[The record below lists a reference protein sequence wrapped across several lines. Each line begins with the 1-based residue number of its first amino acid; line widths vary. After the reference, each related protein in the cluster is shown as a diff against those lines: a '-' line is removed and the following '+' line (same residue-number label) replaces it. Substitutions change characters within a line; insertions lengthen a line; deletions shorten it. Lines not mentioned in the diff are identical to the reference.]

1 MIKIM
6 DKVKE
11 CAQTIRPLLSL
22 EPKIGIILGTGLGGV
37 ADAMEKIVV
46 FPYKDLPHFP
56 VSTVEGHSGN
66 LILGKLS
73 DKPVLAMQ
81 GRFHYYEGYSMAE
94 VTFPIRVMKEL
105 GIKTLIISNAAGG
118 LNPNFT
124 AGTIMLIT
132 DHINLMPANPLTG
145 INEPEAGV
153 RFVDMLG
160 CYTPELQQL
169 AMDVALR
176 EGIRIEKGVYVAL
189 PGPNFETPAEYRFL
203 RTIGADA
210 VGMSTV
216 PEVIVAK
223 QCEMR
228 VLAFS
233 IITDMCRP
241 DSPEHVSH
249 LKVIEV
255 ANRTDK
261 TLSRL
266 IAKIVAEL

>member
-1 MIKIM
+1 MSQIM
-6 DKVKE
+6 PKVKE
-11 CAQTIRPLLSL
+11 CVSYIK
-22 EPKIGIILGTGLGGV
+22 PKLKSAPAIGIILGTGLGGV
-37 ADAMEKIVV
+37 AEAIEKLQV
-46 FPYKDLPHFP
+46 FPYKELPHFP
-56 VSTVEGHSGN
+56 LSTVEGHSGN
-66 LILGKLS
+66 LIIGKLS
-73 DKPVLAMQ
+73 GNDVLAMQ
-81 GRFHYYEGYSMAE
+81 GRFHYYEGYSMQE

-118 LNPNFT
+118 LNTLFSP
-124 AGTIMLIT
+124 GSIMLIV

-153 RFVDMLG
+153 RFVDLLG
-160 CYTPELQQL
+160 CYTPELQEL
-169 AMDVALR
+169 AMRVALR
-176 EGIRIEKGVYVAL
+176 EGIRLEKGVYVAL

-203 RTIGADA
+203 RLIGADA

-223 QCEMR
+223 QCEMK

-233 IITDMCRP
+233 IITDMCKP

-255 ANRTDK
+255 ANATDK
-261 TLSRL
+261 VLSHL